1 MSKEE
6 RLAKDITH
14 AVGGINN
21 IDDIIHCMTRIRIKI
36 HDYDQVNYDELK
48 GIDGVLGVVED
59 ERLQVVVGPGIVNK
73 VANYMADESGA
84 PLGKD
89 TANSENKSYKTQAE
103 ERARENK
110 QNFQSHRKQSKW
122 NKVLKSIANIFIP
135 LIPAFI
141 GAGLIGGI
149 AAILNNY

>member
-73 VANYMADESGA
+73 VANYMADELS
-84 PLGKD
+84 
-89 TANSENKSYKTQAE
+89 
-103 ERARENK
+103 
-110 QNFQSHRKQSKW
+110 
-122 NKVLKSIANIFIP
+122 
-135 LIPAFI
+135 LIHI
-141 GAGLIGGI
+141 
-149 AAILNNY
+149 

>member
-48 GIDGVLGVVED
+48 
-59 ERLQVVVGPGIVNK
+59 R
-73 VANYMADESGA
+73 Y
-84 PLGKD
+84 
-89 TANSENKSYKTQAE
+89 
-103 ERARENK
+103 RWCFRC
-110 QNFQSHRKQSKW
+110 R
-122 NKVLKSIANIFIP
+122 
-135 LIPAFI
+135 
-141 GAGLIGGI
+141 
-149 AAILNNY
+149 

>member
-89 TANSENKSYKTQAE
+89 TANLKIKVIKHKLKNALVKINRIFKVIVNK
-103 ERARENK
+103 
-110 QNFQSHRKQSKW
+110 
-122 NKVLKSIANIFIP
+122 ANGTKF
-135 LIPAFI
+135 
-141 GAGLIGGI
+141 
-149 AAILNNY
+149 